1 LLKSCSHRISLDNSV
16 KDGDDGDG
24 CAGGANVTFAVRDT
38 VNPDNAG
45 VILPVCVTVKS
56 DSTGV
61 KF

>member
-1 LLKSCSHRISLDNSV
+1 MSLDNSV
-16 KDGDDGDG
+16 KDGDDGDDDGDG